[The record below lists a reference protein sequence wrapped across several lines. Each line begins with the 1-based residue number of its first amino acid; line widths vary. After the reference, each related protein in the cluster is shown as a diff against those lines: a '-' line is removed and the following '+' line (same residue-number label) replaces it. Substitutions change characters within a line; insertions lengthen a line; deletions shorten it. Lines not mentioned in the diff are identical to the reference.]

1 MPPYELLQ
9 NQYIILAIFGGVVL
23 VTFLYI
29 TINTF
34 RIIKEKNETDHI
46 NEFPEG
52 VKEGHKPIPL
62 FLIILYIAYF
72 FWAII
77 YVGAIA
83 IWGFNF

>member
-9 NQYIILAIFGGVVL
+9 TQYIILAIFGGVVL

-29 TINTF
+29 AINTF
-34 RIIKEKNETDHI
+34 RIVRQKKEIEHLDQ
-46 NEFPEG
+46 FPEG
-52 VKEGHKPIPL
+52 IKECHNPIPL
-62 FLIILYIAYF
+62 FLIILYLAYF
-72 FWAII
+72 LWAII

>member
-9 NQYIILAIFGGVVL
+9 TQYVILAIFGGIIL

-29 TINTF
+29 AINTF
-34 RIIKEKNETDHI
+34 RTI
-46 NEFPEG
+46 NQKRDEHLAEFPEG
-52 VKEGHKPIPL
+52 IKEGNKPIPL

-72 FWAII
+72 LWAII
-77 YVGAIA
+77 YVGAVA

>member
-9 NQYIILAIFGGVVL
+9 TQYIILAVFGGVIL

-29 TINTF
+29 AINTF
-34 RIIKEKNETDHI
+34 RTIKQKHEKEHVD
-46 NEFPEG
+46 EFPEG
-52 VKEGHKPIPL
+52 LKEGHKPIPL

-72 FWAII
+72 LWAII
-77 YVGAIA
+77 YVGAVA